1 MKHIKHQIAL
11 IYKAAKVYIS
21 DAKHYVRHSL
31 LSGYQTSEEKF
42 LRMITLRAHVVE
54 KGLTMPDMK
63 LNFGEENILLLLDL
77 CFEYLDKK
85 YDTKRTM
92 FLEAVR
98 VLVEYGNVHA
108 KQGVPVHAIIEAGIR
123 RLKEAF
129 PALQAGEQ
137 PEVHADEL
145 FQRGDFYYV
154 ANHRHSVRHFTGH
167 IDMSDVIRALDL
179 ARTAPS
185 ACNRQPV
192 KVHIIPRSDR
202 FDRLLQLQH
211 GNRGFGSDAE
221 YLLVL
226 TVMEDG
232 YNGIA
237 ERNAMYIDGGI
248 FIMNLLYSLQY
259 YSIAS
264 CTLNCSFLPDE
275 EKTLASILQTE
286 DVAVA
291 MIAIGSCP
299 DTFRVARS
307 TRIPLDEIIIN
318 QSAR

>member
-1 MKHIKHQIAL
+1 MQNIKHRLAIL
-11 IYKAAKVYIS
+11 YKTAKVYIS

-31 LSGYQTSEEKF
+31 LSGYQDSEEKF

-54 KGLTMPDMK
+54 KGLTMPNMR

-77 CFEYLDKK
+77 CFEYMDKK

-98 VLVEYGNVHA
+98 VLFEYENVHA
-108 KQGVPVHAIIEAGIR
+108 QRGVPVHARIEEGIL
-123 RLKEAF
+123 RLKAVF
-129 PALQAGEQ
+129 PDLVAGEQ
-137 PEVHADEL
+137 PEMHAAEL
-145 FQRGDFYYV
+145 FKRGDFAYI
-154 ANHRHSVRHFTGH
+154 ARHRRSVRHFAGH
-167 IDMSDVIRALDL
+167 IDPSDIVRAVDL

-192 KVHIIPRSDR
+192 KVHIVPRGAQ

-221 YLLVL
+221 YLLVV
-226 TVMEDG
+226 TVTEAG

-237 ERNAMYIDGGI
+237 ERNAMYVDGGI

-259 YSIAS
+259 YAIAS
-264 CTLNCSFLPDE
+264 CTLNCSFLPEE

-299 DTFRVARS
+299 ETFKVARS
-307 TRIPLDEIIIN
+307 SRIPLDEIIIN